1 MSSSQSLVDL
11 VSAAI
16 EVLRI
21 AFRVGVRV
29 TEVRDQIEHGF
40 NDPSWSAIVSGIEEP
55 DAIGVIDSF
64 NDEKVSSLRLS
75 VKIGDITHKVFSLL

>member
-11 VSAAI
+11 ISAAI

-29 TEVRDQIEHGF
+29 TEVRDQIEFESNHS
-40 NDPSWSAIVSGIEEP
+40 PSWSAVVSGIGES
-55 DAIGVIDSF
+55 DAIGVINSF
-64 NDEKVSSLRLS
+64 NDEKVSSSRPGVRCLS
-75 VKIGDITHKVFSLL
+75 VTLKTSLL